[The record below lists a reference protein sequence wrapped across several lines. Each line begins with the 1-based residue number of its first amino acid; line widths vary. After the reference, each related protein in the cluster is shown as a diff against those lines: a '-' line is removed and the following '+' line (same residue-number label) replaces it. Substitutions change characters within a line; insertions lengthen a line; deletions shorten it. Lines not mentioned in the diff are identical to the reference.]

1 MGTKQVEEETLQFE
15 PWISRR
21 YIPVSGLSDTGIIP
35 EKVQLLDVRKDI
47 KIPSV
52 EQAFKEFRRRQLE
65 LELLIMPEDVGMQL
79 SGWLMGFQVVQSD
92 T

>member
-52 EQAFKEFRRRQLE
+52 EQAFKEFRRQLE

-79 SGWLMGFQVVQSD
+79 SGWLMVFK
-92 T
+92 